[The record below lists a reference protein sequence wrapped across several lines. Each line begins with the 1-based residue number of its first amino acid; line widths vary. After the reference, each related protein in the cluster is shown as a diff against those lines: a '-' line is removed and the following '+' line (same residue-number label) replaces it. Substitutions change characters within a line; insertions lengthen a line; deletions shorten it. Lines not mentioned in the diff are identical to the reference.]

1 MDLNLVCFNISSTFL
16 LISVNS
22 FTKLGKVL
30 LRIPGV
36 EYLLSDR
43 FNQDPLEMY
52 FSKQRSAG
60 GTSDN
65 PTAEQFGHNMMAF
78 HVSRSCTKAS
88 KRGNCQK
95 NTEGDKECLLVD
107 NTPLPKGQKK
117 R

>member
-1 MDLNLVCFNISSTFL
+1 M
-16 LISVNS
+16 LIH
-22 FTKLGKVL
+22 
-30 LRIPGV
+30 IPEV
-36 EYLLSDR
+36 EYLLSER

-78 HVSRSCTKAS
+78 HVSRDCIKAS

-95 NTEGDKECLLVD
+95 DREEGTFLPLDV
-107 NTPLPKGQKK
+107 TPLPKRTKQSNI
-117 R
+117 